1 MVYGLVVVAVVAGNY
16 VVVSFLAAVV
26 VAVVVVVEVVVVV
39 VAVAAMASATVAV
52 EVVAETKTTTAC
64 FETVLQPG
72 NISFGLLQSRTVMR
86 GIAWSAVR
94 LPRRATTAK

>member
-26 VAVVVVVEVVVVV
+26 VAVVVVEVVVV